1 MTSAIFILLD
11 GYGCVVWNVVIG
23 SDRDSIYEGGQYKGM
38 YGCRFDTYITG
49 MRQGRVYIC
58 GQNKGSH
65 LDGDRF
71 GTQRMVVK
79 DGGR

>member
-1 MTSAIFILLD
+1 
-11 GYGCVVWNVVIG
+11 
-23 SDRDSIYEGGQYKGM
+23 M